1 MKRVAPRSSRPRRW
15 FHGLFSCCEDVPLSC
30 QVFFCECNA
39 IGQMYERTA
48 KRGGACLAIASI
60 LWITFFVSQF
70 LSDTSVALATSAV
83 REVCVWWGV
92 CTTVVDQGQL
102 TASQIVGGVAGFV
115 GIVSFVISAFAICTS
130 RRRIRERD
138 DIPGGNCEDCC
149 TSSFC
154 GCCSV
159 VQMLRQERITGN
171 EYRPCTS
178 TAV

>member
-102 TASQIVGGVAGFV
+102 TAFPDCRRSGRLRGNRIFRHLGVYHP
-115 GIVSFVISAFAICTS
+115 SAYENATTYPA
-130 RRRIRERD
+130 E
-138 DIPGGNCEDCC
+138 
-149 TSSFC
+149 
-154 GCCSV
+154 
-159 VQMLRQERITGN
+159 L
-171 EYRPCTS
+171 
-178 TAV
+178 